1 MGSSIADDTHDRI
14 EDRERVSTP
23 QTEPSGE
30 RDSSHFHPIRTLELA
45 RRHRSRSFIIA
56 VLVIVVAI
64 IASCTVERAD
74 SVISP
79 PIVSDDEPA
88 ATSPDDLAYEGD
100 CLFTSLHGGSG
111 PDGRNF
117 DHPDAVA
124 SPTGELVQPNV
135 VARSSSDVDYD
146 LRSFDGTEIR
156 VHWFPHPDATQQ
168 EPAPTVL
175 MGPGWSLGGDTS
187 DAGLGLFGG
196 VSIATLREAGFNV
209 LTWDPR
215 GFGESKGAAQ
225 VNSFEYEA
233 RDVQLILNWL
243 STQDEVQLDQP
254 GDPRVGMV
262 GVSYGGGIQLAVA
275 SQDCRVDAL
284 VPSLAW
290 NSLPR
295 SLYQSELMKSGWA
308 GVLVNTAIMGTID
321 KHIHDSYREGRVSGV
336 LSSENS
342 AWFQSRGPGALVSKI
357 SAPTLLIQGTTD
369 TLFTLNEALVNF
381 DLLQQAG
388 TPVAMLWFCGG
399 HGFCLTNEDDDQRLS
414 DATISWLKQYLFNDQ
429 SSAFDWVV
437 NVVDQHGN
445 TYLSATSDS
454 VTAKLNAQPLT
465 WNGDGGVLTLQRNGG
480 SGPTQVPPPAID
492 IMYALVQAITPAP
505 ADNSVD
511 VELPMNTVAHG
522 QSVDDETLLL
532 GVPKLSFTYRGSST
546 STSPSDN
553 DPERPTHVFAQLV
566 DPETGIVLGNH
577 VTPIPLTLD
586 DTDREIALDLEAI
599 AHLVLPTDTLILQ
612 LVASTV
618 AYADPQ
624 RTGSVEFSNIKL
636 TIPVAQ
642 DFVRQ

>member
-1 MGSSIADDTHDRI
+1 M
-14 EDRERVSTP
+14 STP
-23 QTEPSGE
+23 QTDQSGE
-30 RDSSHFHPIRTLELA
+30 RDSSHSHTSRPDRLPSRRRVHTL
-45 RRHRSRSFIIA
+45 F
-56 VLVIVVAI
+56 VVALVAAVAV
-64 IASCTVERAD
+64 IASCTVERAE
-74 SVISP
+74 SVVSP
-79 PIVSDDEPA
+79 SSGSEVEQVDTPTGDIPEV
-88 ATSPDDLAYEGD
+88 GD
-100 CLFTSLHGGSG
+100 CPFTSLYGGSG
-111 PDGRNF
+111 PDGRDF
-117 DHPDAVA
+117 AQPEAVA
-124 SPTGELVQPNV
+124 NQTGDLVIPEV
-135 VARSSSDVDYD
+135 VAVGASGVDYD
-146 LRSFDGTEIR
+146 LTSFDDTQIR
-156 VHWFPHPDATQQ
+156 LHWFPHPEAAQAD
-168 EPAPTVL
+168 PMPTVL

-215 GFGESKGAAQ
+215 GFGESDGAAQ
-225 VNSFEYEA
+225 VNSFEFEA

-243 STQDEVQLDQP
+243 STQDAVQLDQP

-336 LSSENS
+336 LSEENS
-342 AWFQSRGPGALVSKI
+342 TWFESRGPSRLVSNI

-369 TLFTLNEALVNF
+369 TLFTLNESLDNF
-381 DLLQQAG
+381 DLLHQAG

-414 DATISWLKQYLFNDQ
+414 DATISWLKWYLLNDT
-429 SSAFDWVV
+429 SSALDWVL

-445 TYLSATSDS
+445 SYLSSSADS

-465 WNGDGGVLTLQRNGG
+465 WNGDGGRLTLQRTGG
-480 SGPTQVPPPAID
+480 SGPTQVRPPAMD
-492 IMYALVQAITPAP
+492 IMYALVQAITPGP
-505 ADNSVD
+505 ADNAVD
-511 VELPMNTVAHG
+511 MELPMDAAGNG
-522 QSVDDETLLL
+522 QDDNGETLLL
-532 GVPKLSFTYRGSST
+532 GAPKLSFTYRGTST
-546 STSPSDN
+546 STSPSDT

-566 DPETGIVLGNH
+566 DPETGIVLGNQI
-577 VTPIPLTLD
+577 TPIPLTLD
-586 DTDREIALDLEAI
+586 DTDREVSLDLEAI
-599 AHLVLPTDTLILQ
+599 SHLVAPTDTLMLQ
-612 LVASTV
+612 LVANTV

-624 RTGSVEFSNIKL
+624 RTGSVEFFDVEL